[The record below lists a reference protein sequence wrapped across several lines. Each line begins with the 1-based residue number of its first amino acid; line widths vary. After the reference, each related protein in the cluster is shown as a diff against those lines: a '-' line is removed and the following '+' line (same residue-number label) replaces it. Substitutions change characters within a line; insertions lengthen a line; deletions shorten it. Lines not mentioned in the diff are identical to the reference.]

1 MKPDIQIRA
10 NLRPGVKDPLS
21 VVKSFVSNNQDQW
34 MEFCQEY
41 NDCKGAMKISR
52 TDFVK
57 CLKVHN
63 SLFSV
68 HVEIVSSHFDSSALP
83 RYNVCC
89 DKNHVLSINKVFIG
103 GTGRKIYVT
112 YMPSLLVFLALI
124 LISLSFKSHALPLS
138 TISFREGN
146 KVLGSDRGI
155 YCSSK
160 QNCRNQ
166 DRNQK

>member
-41 NDCKGAMKISR
+41 NDCKGAIKISR

-63 SLFSV
+63 SLF
-68 HVEIVSSHFDSSALP
+68 ISA
-83 RYNVCC
+83 
-89 DKNHVLSINKVFIG
+89 F
-103 GTGRKIYVT
+103 
-112 YMPSLLVFLALI
+112 M
-124 LISLSFKSHALPLS
+124 
-138 TISFREGN
+138 
-146 KVLGSDRGI
+146 
-155 YCSSK
+155 
-160 QNCRNQ
+160 
-166 DRNQK
+166 